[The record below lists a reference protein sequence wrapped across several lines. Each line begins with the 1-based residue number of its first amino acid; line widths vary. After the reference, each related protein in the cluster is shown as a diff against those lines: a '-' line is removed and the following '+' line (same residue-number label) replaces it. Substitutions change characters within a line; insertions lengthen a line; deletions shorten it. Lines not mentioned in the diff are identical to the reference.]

1 MLLTSKKKFTK
12 YYENIFNLLHSESC
26 NEKEYKLVVFN
37 KQYNI
42 KFEYSLSHSSLFI
55 NNFEIYIYDRSSK
68 LDFKTN
74 FKANKIIQFKKYE
87 NFTYDQLLFLFKK
100 IKKSLIFP

>member
-26 NEKEYKLVVFN
+26 NEKEYNLVVFN

-55 NNFEIYIYDRSSK
+55 NNFEIWRNRNN
-68 LDFKTN
+68 N
-74 FKANKIIQFKKYE
+74 FTKFFSNKIA
-87 NFTYDQLLFLFKK
+87 N
-100 IKKSLIFP
+100 